1 MLLIFYSKLISCL
14 GTFFSIKSEEM
25 NGRINFFFI
34 IILMNFLFLPN
45 LFADFFKFFKC
56 RRFNKILI
64 FIVLGKS
71 SEENC
76 TDICSKEYEHCYQ
89 VVAS

>member
-1 MLLIFYSKLISCL
+1 MSLIFYSKLISCL

-25 NGRINFFFI
+25 I

-76 TDICSKEYEHCYQ
+76 TDICCKEYEHCYQ